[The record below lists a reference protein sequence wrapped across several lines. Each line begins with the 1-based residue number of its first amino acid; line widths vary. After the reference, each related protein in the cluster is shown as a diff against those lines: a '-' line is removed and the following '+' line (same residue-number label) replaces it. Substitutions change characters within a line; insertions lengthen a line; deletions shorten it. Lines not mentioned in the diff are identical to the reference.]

1 MSDNSNSNTSTMQL
15 ILIPSLITLAV
26 TLLRLVGELQ
36 NWPSVL
42 FNREAGGGGS
52 IIGITW
58 LALVFGAYFAVKLAR
73 AGEVP
78 QSAGRVIGFSL
89 LGLVVTFVGGYLG
102 FGMAAE
108 FPGKIVIGLVLIIA
122 GGLIPFLG
130 WKALAKVLLAYGY
143 AARIPVLIVMYFA
156 MRGNWQT
163 HYDAIPPA
171 PFPQDL
177 PFWTKFIQLAVVPQ
191 LVMWIAFTI
200 IMGSLFGGIAFAVT
214 RRSKT
219 EAQPATS

>member
-1 MSDNSNSNTSTMQL
+1 MSDNSNSNINTMQL

-89 LGLVVTFVGGYLG
+89 LGLVVTF
-102 FGMAAE
+102 
-108 FPGKIVIGLVLIIA
+108 A
-122 GGLIPFLG
+122 GPT
-130 WKALAKVLLAYGY
+130 AC
-143 AARIPVLIVMYFA
+143 
-156 MRGNWQT
+156 
-163 HYDAIPPA
+163 
-171 PFPQDL
+171 
-177 PFWTKFIQLAVVPQ
+177 
-191 LVMWIAFTI
+191 
-200 IMGSLFGGIAFAVT
+200 
-214 RRSKT
+214 
-219 EAQPATS
+219 